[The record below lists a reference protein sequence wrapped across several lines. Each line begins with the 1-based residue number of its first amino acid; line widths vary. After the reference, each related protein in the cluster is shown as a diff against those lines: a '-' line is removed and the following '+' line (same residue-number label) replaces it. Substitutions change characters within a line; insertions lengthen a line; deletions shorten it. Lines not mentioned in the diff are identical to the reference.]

1 MANTDYK
8 PELKL
13 EPRLQALVDTDY
25 PRFSGG
31 EMDRRRTLMA
41 GAMEAAGVDHL
52 VAYASFFRGGPVHW
66 LSDWLTT
73 FEAVLVFTP
82 GQPDVIFIQFY
93 NHLPQAQGL
102 MPDKDIR
109 WGGPSTIH
117 SVIDK
122 LQARGAQPG
131 RVGAVGLVPMHYY
144 MPMNA
149 SFPEVQDLNRAY
161 FGVRM
166 VKSAEE
172 LDWYRISAHL
182 SDLSIEA
189 LFQEIRPGL
198 EERDLGA
205 ITEAAYLGWRG
216 QNIIHFFNSTSMRA
230 PDSFVPR
237 QHLMNRT
244 IGTGD
249 VIVTEITSSW
259 FEAWG
264 QVLRTFSVGEPLIPE
279 YQALHDT
286 ANAAYDAIL
295 GALKP
300 GASASVIDVGRQVI
314 ADAGYTYFDDLVHG
328 FGGGYM
334 PPVLGSPTRGEEPLP
349 DFELKEGMMMVVQ
362 PNVITPDQRAGVQT
376 GDCVVVTAD
385 GAESIHTAPRGPFV
399 VGL

>member
-1 MANTDYK
+1 MAAIK
-8 PELKL
+8 PDLEL
-13 EPRLQALVDTDY
+13 EPRLKALVETDY
-25 PRFSGG
+25 PRFSDG
-31 EMDRRRTLMA
+31 EMERRRNLMA

-52 VAYASFFRGGPVHW
+52 VAFANFFRGGPVHW

-82 GQPDVIFIQFY
+82 GKPDTIFIQFY
-93 NHLPQAQGL
+93 NHLPQAQSL

-109 WGGPSTIH
+109 WGGPSTID
-117 SVIDK
+117 SVIAELTD
-122 LQARGAQPG
+122 RSAQPG
-131 RVGAVGLVPMHYY
+131 RVGAVGMLPMHYY
-144 MPMNA
+144 MALNA
-149 SFPEVQDLNRAY
+149 NFPEVQDLNRAY

-182 SDLSIEA
+182 SDLSIAA
-189 LFQEIRPGL
+189 LCREIRPGL

-205 ITEAAYLGWRG
+205 ITEAAYLGWRAE
-216 QNIIHFFNSTSMRA
+216 NIIHFFTSTAMRA

-244 IGTGD
+244 IEAGD
-249 VIVTEITSSW
+249 VIVAEITASW

-264 QVLRTFSVGEPLIPE
+264 QVLRTFSVGEPPIPE

-286 ANAAYDAIL
+286 AEAAYDAIL
-295 GALKP
+295 GALRP
-300 GASASVIDVGRQVI
+300 GAPANVIDIGRQVI
-314 ADAGYTYFDDLVHG
+314 EEAGFTWFDDLVHG

-334 PPVLGSPTRGEEPLP
+334 PPILGSPTRGAERLP
-349 DFELKEGMMMVVQ
+349 DFELKEGMMMVIQ
-362 PNVITPDQRAGVQT
+362 PNVVTTDLKRGVQT
-376 GDCVVVTAD
+376 GECVVVTAD

-399 VGL
+399 VGV